1 MSRSQHTD
9 ASASINTWKTK
20 FFVRRPLGLA
30 SLASAAALLVATP
43 TTAAVTMAPV
53 ASSVALVDTTTV
65 ARSWDQGLQ
74 VGRLGDAQL
83 VESPAPT
90 SHLAAIVL
98 QQQGGVDISM
108 RPVAD
113 ASAQLQPAIYVRDAD
128 ATFAPD
134 PSAPASRDPDL
145 FGSVALQVG
154 GTPEDAK
161 WTRARAFTP
170 SAAAGPW
177 AEVIQRARSLPPLE
191 RLAAVNAFVN
201 RRIAYATPEA
211 QYGVADYWATARESL
226 TSGRGNCTAYAIA
239 KLELLRAAGVPAEDL
254 YLVLVKDLVRRADHA
269 IVAVRQGGR
278 FLILDSGAD
287 AVLSQADVSDYRPIL
302 TYGYGRTWI
311 HGYRQAPRT
320 VIAAAAE
327 ASPRPVAVAL
337 Q

>member
-1 MSRSQHTD
+1 
-9 ASASINTWKTK
+9 
-20 FFVRRPLGLA
+20 
-30 SLASAAALLVATP
+30 
-43 TTAAVTMAPV
+43 
-53 ASSVALVDTTTV
+53 
-65 ARSWDQGLQ
+65 
-74 VGRLGDAQL
+74 
-83 VESPAPT
+83 
-90 SHLAAIVL
+90 
-98 QQQGGVDISM
+98 M

-113 ASAQLQPAIYVRDAD
+113 AGAQLQPAIYVREAD
-128 ATFAPD
+128 PAPA
-134 PSAPASRDPDL
+134 PEQAAPASGDPNL

-161 WTRARAFTP
+161 WMRARTFTP

-177 AEVIQRARSLPPLE
+177 AEVIQHARSLPPLE
-191 RLAAVNAFVN
+191 RLAAINAFVN

-226 TSGRGNCTAYAIA
+226 ASGRGNCTAYAIA

-269 IVAVRQGGR
+269 IVAVRQDGR

-311 HGYRQAPRT
+311 HGYRQAPRP
-320 VIAAAAE
+320 VIVAATE
-327 ASPRPVAVAL
+327 PSPRPVAIAL